1 MFRNFQTALP
11 RNTTPATTH
20 TVFIA
25 PTTMP
30 CSLTCSVL
38 AEDSRS
44 SAIFRSSLPTKM
56 HALLR
61 VGDSSVGIKNAEA
74 IQKLAP
80 WKKLIFFQH
89 SDEFFVVCL
98 IWRRCLLKWSIERS
112 CLTHDFIAFGF
123 DWRLQKDSDW
133 LTVWWVPGLLFYGCL
148 NTKRKP
154 PLMLYLSN
162 WLMNCVFHFLN
173 VAKIMSATLVISYR
187 PTGLK

>member
-38 AEDSRS
+38 ADDSRS

-56 HALLR
+56 QALLR

-89 SDEFFVVCL
+89 SDEFFC
-98 IWRRCLLKWSIERS
+98 SMFNM
-112 CLTHDFIAFGF
+112 T
-123 DWRLQKDSDW
+123 
-133 LTVWWVPGLLFYGCL
+133 PLLFKMVYRAL
-148 NTKRKP
+148 VPNTR
-154 PLMLYLSN
+154 LYCI
-162 WLMNCVFHFLN
+162 WLARFLIDGSGPTVIGWLFDDCQVFYFT
-173 VAKIMSATLVISYR
+173 VAWTQKET
-187 PTGLK
+187 PF